1 MSQVQTENS
10 TGPRILRGAFDS
22 LSLYEITDYEL
33 EILEQGSPS
42 STFLNFAIAF
52 ASVGLSFLATLLT
65 VKIESI
71 FIFSVF
77 VILSVIGLAA
87 ALVLLVLW
95 RKTRSSV
102 KALVKKIKARV
113 PSPSTATD
121 GVSCEAATGIS
132 TAG

>member
-1 MSQVQTENS
+1 MSQAQTESS

-52 ASVGLSFLATLLT
+52 SSIGLSFLATLLT

-71 FIFSVF
+71 FVF
-77 VILSVIGLAA
+77 VIFVILAVIGLAA

-113 PSPSTATD
+113 PSPSPAAAGD
-121 GVSCEAATGIS
+121 FCEA